1 MQDFLWQDLR
11 QDICLF
17 MQDFWQ
23 DLQHSSKVLVQDI
36 LQMQD
41 LWQDL
46 FRLCRIMQDFLQ
58 DFLQDLQNSRKLGNC
73 LCRKIF

>member
-23 DLQHSSKVLVQDI
+23 DLQHFSKVLVQDI

-46 FRLCRIMQDFLQ
+46 FRLCRI
-58 DFLQDLQNSRKLGNC
+58 SGRISCRISCRICRILGN
-73 LCRKIF
+73 

>member
-17 MQDFWQ
+17 MQDLQQ

-46 FRLCRIMQDFLQ
+46 FRLCRIYGTI
-58 DFLQDLQNSRKLGNC
+58 SCRISCRICRILGN
-73 LCRKIF
+73 

>member
-17 MQDFWQ
+17 MQDLWQ
-23 DLQHSSKVLVQDI
+23 DLQHSSKVRVQDI

-46 FRLCRIMQDFLQ
+46 FRLCRI
-58 DFLQDLQNSRKLGNC
+58 SGRISCRISCRICRILGN
-73 LCRKIF
+73 